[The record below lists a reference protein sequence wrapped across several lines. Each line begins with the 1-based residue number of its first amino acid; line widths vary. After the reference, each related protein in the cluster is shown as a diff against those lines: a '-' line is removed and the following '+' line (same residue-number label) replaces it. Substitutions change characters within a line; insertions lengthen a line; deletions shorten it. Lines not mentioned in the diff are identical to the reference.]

1 MIDRDDDLDDPSLR
15 AALRAVDVPEDLE
28 AQLLAI
34 PDAERMVTRRGFWV
48 TAAAAVLLAAGGAI
62 ALRVSSEREKPRV
75 VAVKF
80 WHEQCPGCRKLDP
93 EYTSVMERMRDEP
106 VVFLTF
112 DMSSERSRARSAAVA
127 QALGLQE
134 LYEERMGM
142 FGFVVLVDRETHA
155 LLGEITAKHDADEM
169 VEAID
174 EALASSGD

>member
-15 AALRAVDVPEDLE
+15 AALRAVAVPEELE
-28 AQLLAI
+28 ARLLAI
-34 PDAERMVTRRGFWV
+34 PDAERTVTRRRFWI

-62 ALRVSSEREKPRV
+62 ALRVSRPEEPRV

-93 EYTSVMERMRDEP
+93 TYTSVMEQMRDEP

-127 QALGLQE
+127 EALGLRD
-134 LYEERMGM
+134 LYEDRMGM

-169 VEAID
+169 VDAID
-174 EALASSGD
+174 EAIASTGD